1 MSGSATVFATSS
13 PVHGRC
19 REGPAR
25 AGSTVEFLRIL
36 NVTQAYPPAVEASG
50 QALKVQAISR
60 HLARRGH
67 RVTVLTSGHPNRT
80 AAGPTADGVEVVAL
94 PSVFRYRALTVNPA
108 VGSFC
113 RGRLRGFDVVHIYG
127 IYDLL
132 GPVVSGFC
140 RRWNVPYVL
149 EPLGMFRPI
158 VRSIGL
164 KRIYRRVFGWSL
176 VRGAARIVATSNLER
191 EELVAEGIP
200 AGQVLVRRNGVD
212 LPGGQLPARGK
223 FRREAGI
230 EDGAP
235 LVLYLGR
242 ISRKKGLD
250 LLLEAFAGAPPEV
263 TLAIVGPDDGD
274 GCLQD
279 LERLRRRLGLDGRVR
294 LLGRRFGPDKY
305 AAFVDADVFVLP
317 SLSEN
322 FGNAAAEAVACGVPV
337 IVTDCCGIAPIV
349 QDRAGLVVP
358 CEVSA
363 LRGAL
368 RRLLT
373 DPDLC
378 ARLRGGAATVRAEL
392 SWDGPIAEMERLYFE
407 VLRGGTTPV
416 NS

>member
-1 MSGSATVFATSS
+1 MSASATVSATSS
-13 PVHGRC
+13 RACGCC
-19 REGPAR
+19 REVSVCWS
-25 AGSTVEFLRIL
+25 STVRFLRIL
-36 NVTQAYPPAVEASG
+36 NVTQAYPPVVEASG

-67 RVTVLTSGHPNRT
+67 RVTVLTSGHWDRIV
-80 AAGPTADGVEVVAL
+80 AGPAADGVEVVAL
-94 PSVFRYRALTVNPA
+94 PPVFRYRALTVNPA
-108 VGSFC
+108 VASFC
-113 RGRLRGFDVVHIYG
+113 RGRLRGFDIVHIYG

-132 GPVVSGFC
+132 GPVVAGFC

-158 VRSIGL
+158 VRNIGL
-164 KRIYRRVFGWSL
+164 KHLYRRLFGWPL
-176 VRGAARIVATSNLER
+176 VRGAVRIIATSDLER
-191 EELVAEGIP
+191 EELIAEGIP
-200 AGQVLVRRNGVD
+200 AGQVVARRNGVD
-212 LPGGQLPARGK
+212 VPDGQLPPRGN

-230 EDGAP
+230 DDDAP

-250 LLLEAFAGAPPEV
+250 LLLEAFVGMPSEA

-274 GCLQD
+274 SCLQE

-294 LLGRRFGPDKY
+294 LLGPRFEADKY

-317 SLSEN
+317 SRSEN

-337 IVTDCCGIAPIV
+337 VVTNRCGVAPIV
-349 QDRAGLVVP
+349 KDRAGLVVP
-358 CEVSA
+358 CQVEA

-373 DPDLC
+373 DPDLR
-378 ARLRGGAATVRAEL
+378 ARLRAGTATVRAEL
-392 SWDGPIAEMERLYFE
+392 FWDGPIGEMERLYFE
-407 VLRGGTTPV
+407 VVRGDAGPG
-416 NS
+416 NN